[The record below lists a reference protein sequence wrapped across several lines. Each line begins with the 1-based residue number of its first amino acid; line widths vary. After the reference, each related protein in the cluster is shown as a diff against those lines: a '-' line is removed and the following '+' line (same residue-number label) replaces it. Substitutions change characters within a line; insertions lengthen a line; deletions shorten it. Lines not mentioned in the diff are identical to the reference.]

1 MDGITDPM
9 DVSLSK
15 LRELVM
21 DGEACCAAVHGVT
34 RSRTRL
40 SYWTTSV
47 FPPLGS
53 CENAAVDVG
62 MQMPVPPL
70 FHFFGGQNLACSRW
84 GGRSFCVSHF
94 IYWAAPGLNCGRRT
108 LGHSVWAL
116 AP

>member
-15 LRELVM
+15 LRDWLWTGGPGVLRSVGSQRVGHNSVTGRQACFHHLALVKM
-21 DGEACCAAVHGVT
+21 LLWMWVC
-34 RSRTRL
+34 
-40 SYWTTSV
+40 
-47 FPPLGS
+47 
-53 CENAAVDVG
+53 
-62 MQMPVPPL
+62 MPVPPL
-70 FHFFGGQNLACSRW
+70 FHVFGGQNLACNRW

-94 IYWAAPGLNCGRRT
+94 IYLAAPGLTCGRRT